1 MAVARLAL
9 TSFADGEVRLSDEV
23 ELYQRTY
30 TTLLRSSGET
40 QLRVLEPS
48 HMAMGSSL
56 HPLAASDEIDLGAF
70 LYAIRRLPDGIVGAE
85 LVVMGQD
92 VEQLTASGIPVES
105 WLEDE
110 APARRRRWYDNGAGT
125 LAVLLASSSDVDDL
139 VPTLVA
145 FQIEWN
151 KIRFRQRAA
160 GWPRSTGSPEVP
172 PEECARELG
181 GSPGDWARLQET
193 WGTSFGER
201 IRLIGERRLSLR
213 MRMLGGTH
221 TGYARLTRRWWTPVS
236 AELAVE
242 GLTERPLYF
251 ASSNSHSLVNIA
263 TGIARDRE
271 PELVAFVEQLDEDD
285 ILRQELAAFR
295 EGRSEGSWENF
306 LYFAARLYFS
316 ARGPDA
322 AAERRAAER
331 EKGVTHLRS
340 RTALRVPAQVISLAA
355 LDPRALDP
363 RVGDVDPAALAAS
376 GAVIVNIDYP
386 LGVAAYNIL
395 REVAVDR
402 AALRGVYIL
411 GKAATLNA
419 DVGDVMI
426 SNVVHDEHSGSTY
439 WLDNA
444 FSVDDLAADLRF
456 GTGLDNQRTVTV
468 KSTFLQN
475 RSYLDFYY
483 REAFT
488 VVEMETGPYCN
499 AVYEIADAD
508 RHPVNEAVNFSKLPI
523 DLGIIHYASDTPY
536 TQART
541 LGARG
546 LSYYGM
552 DSTYAS
558 SLAILRRVLRLEGA
572 LVESERGRGPDQTVR
587 HAYAPTGCQAVLS
600 SVTASSRSSASP
612 TASS

>member
-9 TSFADGEVRLSDEV
+9 ASSHEGGSTLSDEV

-40 QLRVLEPS
+40 QLRVLESS
-48 HMAMGSSL
+48 HRAMGSSL
-56 HPLAASDEIDLGAF
+56 HPLAASDELDLGAF
-70 LYAIRRLPDGIVGAE
+70 IYAIRRLPDGIIGAH

-92 VEQLTASGIPVES
+92 VEGLTAAGLPVET
-105 WLEDE
+105 WQEAE
-110 APARRRRWYDNGAGT
+110 APARRRHWYDNGAGT
-125 LAVLLASSSDVDDL
+125 LAVLLASASDVDDL

-151 KIRFRQRAA
+151 KIRVHQRAA
-160 GWPRSTGSPEVP
+160 GWPHEAGEKEPSVD
-172 PEECARELG
+172 ECARQLG
-181 GSPGDWARLQET
+181 GSPDDWGRLREAWGSRFAERLALIARQ
-193 WGTSFGER
+193 R
-201 IRLIGERRLSLR
+201 MSLR

-221 TGYARLTRRWWTPVS
+221 TGYARMTRRWWAPVS

-242 GLTERPLYF
+242 GLAERPLYF
-251 ASSNSHSLVNIA
+251 VSSNTHSLVNIV
-263 TGIARDRE
+263 TPVARQRE
-271 PELVAFVEQLDEDD
+271 AELVEFVETLDEQD

-295 EGRSEGSWENF
+295 EGHAEGSWENF
-306 LYFAARLYFS
+306 LYFTARQYFTE
-316 ARGPDA
+316 RGA
-322 AAERRAAER
+322 EGTAERRAAEQAS
-331 EKGVTHLRS
+331 GVTHLRS
-340 RTALRVPAQVISLAA
+340 KTALRVPAQIIPLAA
-355 LDPRALDP
+355 LRPEGLDP
-363 RVGDVDPAALAAS
+363 RVGEVDYEALAAS
-376 GAVIVNIDYP
+376 NAVIVNIDYP

-426 SNVVHDEHSGSTY
+426 SSVVHDEHSNSTY

-444 FSVDDLAADLRF
+444 FTVGDLAADLRF
-456 GTGLDNQRTVTV
+456 GTGLDNQRAVTV

-475 RSYLDFYY
+475 RSYLDFYS
-483 REAFT
+483 REAYT
-488 VVEMETGPYCN
+488 VVEMEAGPFCD
-499 AVYEIADAD
+499 AVYEIADAE
-508 RHPVNEAVNFSKLPI
+508 RHPVGEAVNFSKLPI

-558 SLAILRRVLRLEGA
+558 SLAILRRVLRLQGA
-572 LVESERGRGPDQTVR
+572 LSTPGASTPGGR
-587 HAYAPTGCQAVLS
+587 
-600 SVTASSRSSASP
+600 
-612 TASS
+612 

>member
-56 HPLAASDEIDLGAF
+56 HPLAASEELDLGAF
-70 LYAIRRLPDGIVGAE
+70 IYAVRRLPDGIAGAH

-92 VEQLTASGIPVES
+92 TEQLIASGIPVDS
-105 WLEDE
+105 WREAE
-110 APARRRRWYDNGAGT
+110 APARRRRWYDSGAGT
-125 LAVLLASSSDVDDL
+125 LAVLLASASDVDDL

-151 KIRFRQRAA
+151 KIRVRIRAA
-160 GWPRSTGSPEVP
+160 GWPRVDGSPDVP
-172 PEECARELG
+172 AEECARELG
-181 GSPGDWARLQET
+181 GSPDDWARLREA
-193 WGTSFGER
+193 WGEAFGER
-201 IRLIGERRLSLR
+201 IALMGQRRLSLR
-213 MRMLGGTH
+213 VRMLGGTH

-236 AELAVE
+236 AELAIE

-251 ASSNSHSLVNIA
+251 VSSNSHSLVNSV
-263 TGIARDRE
+263 TGLARERE
-271 PELVAFVEQLDEDD
+271 DELVAFVEELDEDD
-285 ILRQELAAFR
+285 ILREELTAFR
-295 EGRSEGSWENF
+295 EGHSEGSWENF
-306 LYFAARLYFS
+306 LYFVARLYFS
-316 ARGPDA
+316 ARGPQGM
-322 AAERRAAER
+322 AERREAEMGR
-331 EKGVTHLRS
+331 GVTHLRS
-340 RTALRVPAQVISLAA
+340 TTALRVPAQVISLAA
-355 LDPRALDP
+355 LDPGALDP
-363 RVGDVDPAALAAS
+363 RVGQVDAAALAAS

-402 AALRGVYIL
+402 TGLRGVYIL

-456 GTGLDNQRTVTV
+456 GTGLDNQRAVTV

-488 VVEMETGPYCN
+488 VVEMEAGPFCN

-508 RHPVNEAVNFSKLPI
+508 RHPVGEAVNFSKLPI
-523 DLGIIHYASDTPY
+523 DLGVIHYASDTPY

-558 SLAILRRVLRLEGA
+558 TLAILRRILRLEGV
-572 LVESERGRGPDQTVR
+572 LDNGDRSRQLTRPYGMPTIRPDD
-587 HAYAPTGCQAVLS
+587 
-600 SVTASSRSSASP
+600 
-612 TASS
+612 